1 MGNPGF
7 IMVLY
12 HLRDGR
18 QEKKNTTKNTG
29 KQLIFFQLIFSCERS
44 IQNQRQR
51 HSNEQV
57 VQISPESFPLFLSA
71 AVTDA
76 VLILRYVFE
85 GQSLS
90 GVFAIR

>member
-1 MGNPGF
+1 
-7 IMVLY
+7 MVD
-12 HLRDGR
+12 R
-18 QEKKNTTKNTG
+18 EKKPKSTG

-51 HSNEQV
+51 HSNERV
-57 VQISPESFPLFLSA
+57 VQISPESFPLFLCL

-90 GVFAIR
+90 GVFVIL